1 MAITK
6 TYNITANNG
15 DVYADAAAF
24 QAVHGWCGVENGDFV
39 RLVNDQPVGTITLN
53 AEGTGVQVVLEYED
67 QAAADA
73 HAADCAVNP
82 SANVTGSADV
92 TITEVL

>member
-24 QAVHGWCGVENGDFV
+24 QAVHGMCGLEAGEFV
-39 RLVNDQPVGTITLN
+39 RLVDDEPVGTITLN
-53 AEGTGVQVVLEYED
+53 AGGNGVQVVLEYED
-67 QAAADA
+67 QAKADA
-73 HAADCAVNP
+73 HAASWDKAE
-82 SANVTGSADV
+82 ATV
-92 TITEVL
+92 TITAV